1 MKRRFFMT
9 ALLICA
15 LIMGGCTKDSSTR
28 IVNSY
33 TYKISGTVTLM
44 ADQLI
49 GLDAATLAAYK
60 AAGVNVDPVVV
71 GLYPEQGQLHIV
83 EPKGSEGKI
92 ILTFNDLL
100 GNADVAEGIY
110 SGSKLTLAENQ
121 MKAVQLTDGKD
132 KIGNGMVVYSGQGE
146 KYDNMLVIDL
156 TYSGKF
162 TVNNIPMTAMSSDVH
177 CVAQEN

>member
-1 MKRRFFMT
+1 MKRRFLMT

-49 GLDAATLAAYK
+49 GLDATTLAAYK

-83 EPKGSEGKI
+83 EPEGSEGKI

-100 GNADVAEGIY
+100 GNADVADGTY

-121 MKAVQLTDGKD
+121 VKAVQLTDGKD
-132 KIGNGMVVYSGQGE
+132 KIGNGMVIYSGQGE

-162 TVNNIPMTAMSSDVH
+162 TVNNIPMTAVSSDVH

>member
-1 MKRRFFMT
+1 MKGRFYLT

-15 LIMGGCTKDSSTR
+15 IGLVGCTKDSSTK

-60 AAGVNVDPVVV
+60 AAGVNVDPVMV

-83 EPKGSEGKI
+83 ESKEAEGNI

-100 GNADVAEGIY
+100 GNADVAVGTY
-110 SGSKLTLAENQ
+110 SGSSLTIAENQ
-121 MKAVQLTDGKD
+121 TKAAQLTDGSD
-132 KIGNGMVVYSGQGE
+132 KIGKGIVMYSGKGE
-146 KYDNMLVIDL
+146 KFDNMLIIDL
-156 TYSGKF
+156 VYNGKF
-162 TVNNIPMTAMSSDVH
+162 TVNNIPMTVVASDVH